1 MKPRSR
7 WMALALAFASIPAG
21 GLGAQEVDDPARL
34 LAAGEDAYDEG
45 DFEMARERLEE
56 YLVATDDVTGPSR
69 LPRARAIYTLGLMES
84 DAAVAARRYETVVEE
99 YPASSVADQAIFRLG
114 VLALMEGRSEE
125 ARERF
130 RELDRTYPY
139 SRLQPEL
146 PLWVGRTYLSEE
158 RYTDASDVLLD
169 GYTKVK
175 SRDLP
180 VELPRAQR
188 EALEAEYAWWLA
200 ATFRQEGDL
209 RTATQYYSLLMLDY
223 PGSPQ
228 AEDARHAMAEIEES
242 DLAERPTGK
251 EIEPRADGVGPAE
264 RERGDEADARA
275 DALAR
280 AEPERREE
288 PPLVRTAPPS
298 RLEDPGDRI
307 EPETAPAREPERDFV
322 DEPADDFAEEPEGA
336 DPERP
341 AVERQAD
348 VGPAALVRGVEEGPV
363 YLQVGAFTSA
373 TRAADLSNRLRADGF
388 DPGIEIAIVDGQG
401 YYRVRLG
408 PYRMPEQES
417 VVEANRRRLAQRG
430 YPADRVAAD
439 RDSATRVDR

>member
-1 MKPRSR
+1 MKQRSTR
-7 WMALALAFASIPAG
+7 WTALALALAFVPSG
-21 GLGAQEVDDPARL
+21 ELVAQEIDDPARL
-34 LAAGEDAYDEG
+34 LAAGEAAYEEG
-45 DFEMARERLEE
+45 DFETARERLEE

-251 EIEPRADGVGPAE
+251 EIEPRLDGVEPAE
-264 RERGDEADARA
+264 RAGEAEPDADAV
-275 DALAR
+275 AR

-288 PPLVRTAPPS
+288 PPLVRTTPPS

-307 EPETAPAREPERDFV
+307 EPETEPEPELAPEPERDFV
-322 DEPADDFAEEPEGA
+322 DEPADDLADEPEGA

-373 TRAADLSNRLRADGF
+373 SRAADLSNRLRADGF

-408 PYRMPEQES
+408 PYRMPEQEG

-430 YPADRVAAD
+430 YPADRVAAE
-439 RDSATRVDR
+439 R

>member
-1 MKPRSR
+1 MKPRST
-7 WMALALAFASIPAG
+7 WMALALAFAFAPPG
-21 GLGAQEVDDPARL
+21 ELVAQEAEDPALL
-34 LAAGEDAYDEG
+34 LAAGEAAYEEG
-45 DFEMARERLEE
+45 DFESARDRLET
-56 YLVATDDVTGPSR
+56 YLAATDDVTGASR

-84 DAAVAARRYETVVEE
+84 DAAVAARRYETIAEE

-114 VLALMEGRSEE
+114 VLALMEGRTE
-125 ARERF
+125 AARARF
-130 RELDRTYPY
+130 RELDRTYPF

-146 PLWVGRTYLSEE
+146 LLWVGRTYLSEE
-158 RYTDASDVLLD
+158 RYADASDVLLD

-175 SRDLP
+175 AQDLP
-180 VELPRAQR
+180 VELPLAQR

-228 AEDARHAMAEIEES
+228 AEDARHAMAEVEEG

-251 EIEPRADGVGPAE
+251 EITPRLDGAEPG
-264 RERGDEADARA
+264 ERGVEVEPRA

-288 PPLVRTAPPS
+288 PPLVRTTPPA
-298 RLEDPGDRI
+298 RLADPGDRI
-307 EPETAPAREPERDFV
+307 EPEVEPEVEVEPAPEPERDFV
-322 DEPADDFAEEPEGA
+322 DEPVDDPAEEPSRA
-336 DPERP
+336 DPDRP

-348 VGPAALVRGVEEGPV
+348 MGPAALVRGVEKGPV
-363 YLQVGAFTSA
+363 YLQVGAFASA
-373 TRAADLSNRLRADGF
+373 SRAADLSNRLRADGF
-388 DPGIEIAIVDGQG
+388 DPRIEIGVVDGQG

-430 YPADRVAAD
+430 YPADRVPAE
-439 RDSATRVDR
+439 R